1 MKRLSFSALAAALL
15 LTTAAFAE
23 PQMVSKVEVAVNSN
37 AIDNAKATDYLNQLS
52 SDLNAAIM
60 TKLGDNITEGGAVVM
75 VNVAQVELAN
85 SYQELIG
92 VADSRLVG
100 DVAVRAADSDVDL
113 KNYQLTVSFA
123 DAGAFFP
130 EGTDIAAVTWDS
142 PLYYTAMVDAFADR
156 VVANLQ

>member
-1 MKRLSFSALAAALL
+1 MKHLSLTALAAAML
-15 LTTAAFAE
+15 LTTAAFAG
-23 PQMVSKVEVAVNSN
+23 PQMVSKVEVVVNSA
-37 AIDNAKATDYLNQLS
+37 AIDNAEAADYLNQLS

-60 TKLGDNITEGGAVVM
+60 TKLGDRILESGAVVM
-75 VNVAQVELAN
+75 VNVVQVELA
-85 SYQELIG
+85 SSFQEKIG
-92 VADSRLVG
+92 IADSRLVG
-100 DVAVRAADSDVDL
+100 DVVVRAADSDVDM

-130 EGTDIAAVTWDS
+130 KGTDLAAVTWDS